1 MIVKGMYFFCDQ
13 KIEGKQCCNGY
24 FSQYSLQR
32 EATVD
37 ARRNGWIITQ
47 KEECI
52 CPECQKDPEVIKSI
66 RGKVKQKL
74 LYRLHCPVSQTANR
88 GHDPRC
94 SECEWS
100 YYCSAGTSGG
110 SRGQEV

>member
-1 MIVKGMYFFCDQ
+1 MIIKGMYFFCDQ
-13 KIEGKQCCNGY
+13 KRDGKPCDNGY

-37 ARRNGWIITQ
+37 ARRNGWVVSQ

-66 RGKVKQKL
+66 RGKTKRKIL
-74 LYRLHCPVSQTANR
+74 DRLNCTVYQTDDR
-88 GHDPRC
+88 GHDQRC
-94 SECEWS
+94 NECDWA
-100 YYCSAGTSGG
+100 YYCSSLSGG
-110 SRGQEV
+110 ILGKE